1 MINVVKQE
9 INMETL
15 KKRLEI
21 ICDFANISPAFIN
34 GSIIGIDKINNEYK
48 NIQILSVTFNN
59 IDEALKKKPEFWKD
73 KFLSVINLIKD
84 KL

>member
-15 KKRLEI
+15 KKKLEI
-21 ICDFANISPAFIN
+21 ICDFTNISPAFIN

-48 NIQILSVTFNN
+48 NI
-59 IDEALKKKPEFWKD
+59 
-73 KFLSVINLIKD
+73 
-84 KL
+84 